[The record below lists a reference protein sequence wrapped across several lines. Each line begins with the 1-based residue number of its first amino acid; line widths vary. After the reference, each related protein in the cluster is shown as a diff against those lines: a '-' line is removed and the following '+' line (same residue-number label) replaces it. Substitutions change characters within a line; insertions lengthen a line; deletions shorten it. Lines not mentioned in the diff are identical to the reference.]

1 MDFDPKRFDEYRE
14 GNRLEAKAANGGLPG
29 SFWDTYSSFAN
40 SYGGCIICG
49 AVERKDG
56 SWKTTGLRNLPKLK
70 KDFWDTIHNKTK
82 VSLCLI
88 SERDVEEYMVGED
101 VVLAIKV
108 PRATRY
114 QKPVYINNDVFG
126 STFRRDHEGDYRCT
140 EAEVK
145 AMIRDSSEETPDERV
160 LTRKPDFDQDTIKS
174 YRIRYNARH
183 EGSAW
188 SKLNDTDF
196 LVQIGALNDEGDSL
210 KPTAAGLLMFGTEL
224 RITREY
230 PEYFLDYREMLDP
243 TIRWTDR
250 IESSSGEWSGNLLDF
265 FFQMERKLLRD
276 IKKPFK
282 VEGFTRIDETPVHK
296 AIREAL
302 ANCIANADFNFPRGI
317 VILKNPDSITIE
329 NPGSIITGKP
339 QMLKGGISEP
349 RNKIIMKMFNLI
361 RVGERAG
368 SGVPDIFNVWETEGW
383 DQPVVEEQ
391 YKPDRTILR
400 LSFTSINEESDQK
413 SAIETPKPAIETPKP
428 AIDEKVAFESIK
440 LAMQDLNYNEPTRKN
455 MEKLYSSISANQV
468 FGASDAKDILGC
480 SDSTARAVIA
490 KLRDEIKVIVAVKG
504 QGKGKYRFI
513 NK

>member
-29 SFWDTYSSFAN
+29 SLWDTYSSFAN

-49 AVERKDG
+49 AVEKKDG

-70 KDFWDTIHNKTK
+70 KGFWDTIHNKTK

-160 LTRKPDFDQDTIKS
+160 LTRKPDFDADTIKS
-174 YRIRYNARH
+174 YRIRYSARH

-196 LVQIGALNDEGDSL
+196 LVQIGALNDEGDTL

-230 PEYFLDYREMLDP
+230 PEYFLDYREHMEP
-243 TIRWTDR
+243 NIRWTDR
-250 IESSSGEWSGNLLDF
+250 IYSQEPEWSGNVYDF
-265 FFQMERKLLRD
+265 FNRVSAKLVLD
-276 IKKPFK
+276 LKKPFK
-282 VEGFTRIDETPVHK
+282 LVNQVRVDETPMHDAV
-296 AIREAL
+296 REAL
-302 ANCIANADFNFPRGI
+302 VNCLVNTDFYQPWS
-317 VILKNPDSITIE
+317 VIIEKYPDKITLA
-329 NPGSIITGKP
+329 NPGTIIAGKD
-339 QMLKGGISEP
+339 QMLKGGISQP
-349 RNKIIMKMFNLI
+349 RNKGLFKMFNLI
-361 RVGERAG
+361 GYGEHAG
-368 SGVPDIFNVWETEGW
+368 SGVPDIFQAWRDAGL
-383 DQPVVEEQ
+383 DAPVVEE
-391 YKPDRTILR
+391 KFGGGEPDRTILTLPLGNNNPPIR
-400 LSFTSINEESDQK
+400 QSAVSAVSVDLSERHRQILS
-413 SAIETPKPAIETPKP
+413 
-428 AIDEKVAFESIK
+428 V
-440 LAMQDLNYNEPTRKN
+440 MEPD
-455 MEKLYSSISANQV
+455 MEYSSDEVAELVGLKSSRTRQLLKELV
-468 FGASDAKDILGC
+468 
-480 SDSTARAVIA
+480 DS
-490 KLRDEIKVIVAVKG
+490 KKVESTGSTRGKRYVKP
-504 QGKGKYRFI
+504 Y
-513 NK
+513 NN